1 MQIYKCLIVRE
12 WVELIERNKDTFLPS
27 SKDSIKENSDRKKIE
42 VNGHLFFLDIS
53 SMLLWIFIFFIIF
66 KSGKYDMAQ
75 ELLRRCLEHNKV
87 RDS

>member
-12 WVELIERNKDTFLPS
+12 WVELIERNKDTF
-27 SKDSIKENSDRKKIE
+27 E